1 MYLRGGGGYPGCFSF
16 LSDDGEEGAAV
27 FTGAS
32 KSVLFF
38 FCLFF
43 YVLGTCYFYL
53 MQRASEFGVS
63 IQLAFVISYTPI
75 VSL

>member
-1 MYLRGGGGYPGCFSF
+1 
-16 LSDDGEEGAAV
+16 V

-32 KSVLFF
+32 KSILF

-43 YVLGTCYFYL
+43 YVLGTCYFFL
-53 MQRASEFGVS
+53 MQCASEYGVS

-75 VSL
+75 VSP